1 MVQGPRAPKTQEAT
15 YRHTLGGGHPTSRPA
30 CTGFLAPAD
39 PSPVPELELPGAGAA
54 RVWLGLVLT
63 VLIGADDHGRALGP
77 WSHLCVS
84 HGGDTVLRPFLQ
96 SFQKDL
102 SGGRGYVVHL
112 LGVRVL

>member
-1 MVQGPRAPKTQEAT
+1 MA
-15 YRHTLGGGHPTSRPA
+15 RPSEVRLTPV
-30 CTGFLAPAD
+30 CLAPALT
-39 PSPVPELELPGAGAA
+39 PA
-54 RVWLGLVLT
+54 RGRVQPWVRPGLVLT
-63 VLIGADDHGRALGP
+63 VFVGADDHGRALGP